1 MTWKKIKQN
10 ENYSIN
16 EFGEIRNDKT
26 NKILTPHLN
35 SGNGYVCVDLYCNNK
50 RTKYCVHRLLAEAFL
65 PNPENKPCIDH
76 IDRNR
81 HNNSLDN
88 LRWATYSEN
97 NSRFGTVGVHSHSII
112 VKHYSEKRNKRG
124 GGHLEWAEIV
134 EVKRYDR
141 ITDVAN
147 EFGVTIANISHM
159 LKDGTIGRRGKMRGY
174 KFEYAER

>member
-16 EFGEIRNDKT
+16 ENGEIRNDKT
-26 NKILTPHLN
+26 NKILSQTLN
-35 SGNGYVCVDLYCNNK
+35 SGNGYMCIDLYFNNK

-76 IDRNR
+76 IDGNR
-81 HNNSLDN
+81 QNNALEN

-97 NSRFGTVGVHSHSII
+97 NSRFGTIGVNSHAII
-112 VKHYSEKRNKRG
+112 VKRYEEKRNKRG

-134 EVKRYDR
+134 ETKRYDR
-141 ITDVAN
+141 ITDIAN
-147 EFGVTIANISHM
+147 ELGVTIGNISQM
-159 LKDGTIGRRGKMRGY
+159 IKKGTIGQRGKMRGFQ
-174 KFEYAER
+174 FEYAER